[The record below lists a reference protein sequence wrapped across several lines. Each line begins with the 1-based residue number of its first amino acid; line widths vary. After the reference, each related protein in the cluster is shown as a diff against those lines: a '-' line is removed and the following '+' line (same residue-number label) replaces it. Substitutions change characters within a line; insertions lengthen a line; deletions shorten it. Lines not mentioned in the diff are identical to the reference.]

1 MWHDVAKS
9 MKWLFVSS
17 LQSQRDI
24 EVLIPIRK
32 VYIILTITSTF
43 TPFFLAIPLYHL
55 VYERLFPPTVS
66 DLILKEE
73 EAARLTKEGHELAD
87 DIVQPEGGGPTIPGG
102 LGGDFATGAARG
114 FGFARDT
121 VSAYAFGK
129 EDGAEQDDAVNVDI
143 FRPHVQSVVNR
154 VLPASSSEASTGETA
169 KGGPVEEPKE
179 TGKKGKSGDAKKK
192 PQVPSKTT
200 KLREKW
206 EEFKVTNGTGLIVV
220 LDDLSV
226 SDIGGLIPVS
236 GLTGAPPAARTCMSV
251 LKGEYSPKILA
262 HMLTSASLPASSHGV
277 APNPL

>member
-1 MWHDVAKS
+1 MEPIEREPFTISRLRSSVERLYVNARSPWGRFFVTIGQVAMWHDVAKS
-9 MKWLFVSS
+9 MKWLFVSAPS
-17 LQSQRDI
+17 SQAGPDA
-24 EVLIPIRK
+24 LTLFSK
-32 VYIILTITSTF
+32 VYILLTITSTF

-87 DIVQPEGGGPTIPGG
+87 DIVQPEGGGPSIPGG

-129 EDGAEQDDAVNVDI
+129 EDGTQQDDAVNVDI

-154 VLPASSSEASTGETA
+154 VLPASTSDGSTGKTA
-169 KGGPVEEPKE
+169 KEGPAEEQETKE
-179 TGKKGKSGDAKKK
+179 SGKKGKKGDTKKGK

-226 SDIGGLIPVS
+226 SDTDEVLPV
-236 GLTGAPPAARTCMSV
+236 LD
-251 LKGEYSPKILA
+251 
-262 HMLTSASLPASSHGV
+262 
-277 APNPL
+277 